1 MTEEKQF
8 LNAIRSNIRLYNKM
22 KSKSNKFINLIS
34 LLRLINMKVD
44 KNKNLVVKYKFQIL
58 NILNYYDKIL
68 NFDINDKSLKMCYSK
83 EYELFLKSIN

>member
-68 NFDINDKSLKMCYSK
+68 NFDINDKSLKMYYSK